1 MINAVRLVGLL
12 SLSALLLPAEK
23 YDGPQPPKPDLPYLL
38 HASSLLPTEEQ
49 KATENDKGKETI
61 ASVPGA
67 ASPART
73 PLPEPIF
80 LLKSGKLAVERLQL
94 YRFEVKDGRRQVV
107 ISGKRSK
114 SSQPIPI
121 IVSTI
126 EQGLYRIEANQ
137 YLEDGQYGLSPEGS
151 DLVFCFEV
159 F

>member
-1 MINAVRLVGLL
+1 MIKAARLVVLL
-12 SLSALLLPAEK
+12 PLLALLLPAEK

-38 HASSLLPTEEQ
+38 HASNLVPTEEQ
-49 KATENDKGKETI
+49 RAAENDKGKETI
-61 ASVPGA
+61 ASVPGE
-67 ASPART
+67 ASSART

-80 LLKSGKLAVERLQL
+80 LLKAGSLAADRLQL

-114 SSQPIPI
+114 SSRPIPI
-121 IVSTI
+121 IVTPI

-137 YLEDGQYGLSPEGS
+137 YLEDGQYGLSPDGS

-159 F
+159 Y